1 MVQAETGEDK
11 GRGVHVRGV
20 LRAHCSCSIRA
31 GSTVEELRGRKKQR
45 RPGKG
50 GLAVSSLD
58 ARRVSGSVLKA
69 VYDSKQEG
77 DSNLT
82 FG

>member
-1 MVQAETGEDK
+1 M
-11 GRGVHVRGV
+11 
-20 LRAHCSCSIRA
+20 
-31 GSTVEELRGRKKQR
+31 EELRGRKKQR

-77 DSNLT
+77 DSNLI

>member
-1 MVQAETGEDK
+1 M
-11 GRGVHVRGV
+11 
-20 LRAHCSCSIRA
+20 
-31 GSTVEELRGRKKQR
+31 EELRGQEEAEAAR
-45 RPGKG
+45 KG

-77 DSNLT
+77 DSNLI
-82 FG
+82 FGLKAL

>member
-1 MVQAETGEDK
+1 M
-11 GRGVHVRGV
+11 
-20 LRAHCSCSIRA
+20 
-31 GSTVEELRGRKKQR
+31 EELRGRKKQR
-45 RPGKG
+45 QPGKG

-77 DSNLT
+77 DSNLI